1 MLMLLMNRWQ
11 ELIGFYLVIMV
22 EMEMQTQTR
31 QRMYEDL
38 YAYYFKS
45 KDYKMALFVQ
55 KYFLEGIKDSSTLK
69 QQLGV
74 AGDRTI
80 RYRKARVSKDLV
92 KLKIITNDKVK
103 SFR

>member
-1 MLMLLMNRWQ
+1 
-11 ELIGFYLVIMV
+11 
-22 EMEMQTQTR
+22 MEWMEARTKKSI
-31 QRMYEDL
+31 YEDL
-38 YAYYFKS
+38 YAYYTRL
-45 KDYKMALFVQ
+45 KDYKLALFVQ
-55 KYFLEGIKDSSTLK
+55 KYFLEGIKDSSILK

-92 KLKIITNDKVK
+92 KLKIIADDKVK

>member
-1 MLMLLMNRWQ
+1 
-11 ELIGFYLVIMV
+11 
-22 EMEMQTQTR
+22 MEARTKKSI
-31 QRMYEDL
+31 YEDL
-38 YAYYFKS
+38 YAYYTRL
-45 KDYKMALFVQ
+45 KDYKLALFVQ
-55 KYFLEGIKDSSTLK
+55 KYFLEGIKDSSILK

-92 KLKIITNDKVK
+92 KLKIIADDKVK